1 MLKLAEVQYLSDVEG
16 NPTGVLVPLAL
27 WQELISEQE
36 TAYLLNSGIM
46 RQRLCEARQSN
57 QGIPFEVVREKLGI

>member
-1 MLKLAEVQYLSDVEG
+1 MLKLTEIQYLSDVEG

-36 TAYLLNSGIM
+36 TAYLLNNPAM
-46 RQRLCEARQSN
+46 RQRLCEARQST